1 MINDG
6 CANVLCANRKYVF
19 SFCESVERLC
29 SMGLMQFGPV
39 EKFQDKDQVL
49 LLASLLRKR

>member
-1 MINDG
+1 MITDG